1 MLKLSQHIA
10 LFFVV
15 TAFWHVPHGHL
26 GVLGPGF
33 VSVSEEFA
41 IRNRHRY
48 NCTFLLGLY
57 LRYLVTLK
65 SCYTGY
71 NFYLNGAGPWKWQ
84 QKENVL
90 LDI

>member
-1 MLKLSQHIA
+1 MLQLSQHIA
-10 LFFVV
+10 LCFDV

-41 IRNRHRY
+41 ISNRHRY

-57 LRYLVTLK
+57 LTLRSLVILK
-65 SCYTGY
+65 
-71 NFYLNGAGPWKWQ
+71 
-84 QKENVL
+84 L
-90 LDI
+90 LYRLQFLFV

>member
-1 MLKLSQHIA
+1 VLQLSQHIA

-41 IRNRHRY
+41 ISNRHRY
-48 NCTFLLGLY
+48 NCTFLLGLFE
-57 LRYLVTLK
+57 RNNIASPLV
-65 SCYTGY
+65 
-71 NFYLNGAGPWKWQ
+71 NFVEKNTTADVHF
-84 QKENVL
+84 KE
-90 LDI
+90 

>member
-1 MLKLSQHIA
+1 MLQLSQHIA

-41 IRNRHRY
+41 ISNRHRY
-48 NCTFLLGLY
+48 NY
-57 LRYLVTLK
+57 LSIRTIFEVFGN
-65 SCYTGY
+65 S
-71 NFYLNGAGPWKWQ
+71 
-84 QKENVL
+84 
-90 LDI
+90 